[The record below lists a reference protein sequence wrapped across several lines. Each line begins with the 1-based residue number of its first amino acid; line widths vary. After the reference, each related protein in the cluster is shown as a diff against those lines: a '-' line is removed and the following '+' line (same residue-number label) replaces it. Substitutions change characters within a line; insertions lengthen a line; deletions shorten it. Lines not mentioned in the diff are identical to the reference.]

1 MAASM
6 VKLKLLIDTEG
17 KRVLFA
23 EAGKD
28 FVDFLFYIFSLPVGT
43 VVKLLIGKSSVGC
56 LDKLYESIENLD
68 ETYMQPNQ
76 DKNSLL
82 NPKPSISATEIPLL
96 LSHPHRESKTRKLYT
111 CATTSEHTSNQTSF
125 GSGEASPFAFTPPF
139 STSLFGSTPNNSFG
153 GGGASTFA
161 SNPCVSGSFDPT
173 PNKHFNVSDVPNVI
187 CPQCK
192 ASMSREVT
200 YISPGGKKTEA
211 VVEGGFVKGVATYM
225 VMDNLEVM
233 PLSTISSITFLNKFN
248 VKNLSALEERVV
260 DFGREEGL
268 KLLKASMECR
278 NVLTSIFLANKSG

>member
-28 FVDFLFYIFSLPVGT
+28 FVDFLFDILSLPVGT

-56 LDKLYESIENLD
+56 LYKLYESIENLD

-76 DKNSLL
+76 DKNSVLH
-82 NPKPSISATEIPLL
+82 PESSISTTEIPLL

-111 CATTSEHTSNQTSF
+111 CATTSV
-125 GSGEASPFAFTPPF
+125 GSGGTVLVSRSTGSKIF
-139 STSLFGSTPNNSFG
+139 SS
-153 GGGASTFA
+153 
-161 SNPCVSGSFDPT
+161 T
-173 PNKHFNVSDVPNVI
+173 PNKHFNVSDVPNVL
-187 CPQCK
+187 CPECK

-200 YISPGGKKTEA
+200 YISPGGEKTEA
-211 VVEGGFVKGVATYM
+211 VVEGGFVKGVVTYM

-248 VKNLSALEERVV
+248 VKNLTALEERVV

-268 KLLKASMECR
+268 KLLKASMECH
-278 NVLTSIFLANKSG
+278 NVLTSVFLANKSG